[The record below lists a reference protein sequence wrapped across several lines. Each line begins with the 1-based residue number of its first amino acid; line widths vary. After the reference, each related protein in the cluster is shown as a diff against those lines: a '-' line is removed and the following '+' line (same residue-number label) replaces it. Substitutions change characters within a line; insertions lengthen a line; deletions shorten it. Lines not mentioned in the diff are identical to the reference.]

1 MLIVISIIHF
11 LVSMVLIMVV
21 LLQTGK
27 GADIGAAFGGTSQTL
42 FGTRG
47 PGTFLGKVTAATA
60 VIFMV
65 TSLSLAYMSARRPIT
80 SVMPSSLPASKAPA
94 TAGQPPTGPAAPGA
108 KAPAAPAPAGAPST
122 GPAAPAAP
130 AAQPPTK

>member
-11 LVSMVLIMVV
+11 LVSMILIMVV

-47 PGTFLGKVTAATA
+47 PGTFLGKVTA
-60 VIFMV
+60 
-65 TSLSLAYMSARRPIT
+65 
-80 SVMPSSLPASKAPA
+80 
-94 TAGQPPTGPAAPGA
+94 
-108 KAPAAPAPAGAPST
+108 
-122 GPAAPAAP
+122 
-130 AAQPPTK
+130 